1 MSNKTVKNEVENE
14 FTINKFLINQD
25 KVIDF
30 NLSKSGIVLIDKAN
44 I

>member
-30 NLSKSGIVLIDKAN
+30 NLSKSGIVLIDKVN